1 MVTLKKTD
9 IEFVTSDYEEDGYLE
24 YIRKSDTPSFDGED
38 HDVSDSLLTIPSS
51 WAATNFVI
59 AEDDDDEGSC
69 SVETEFVHRKNL
81 FNKKNTIKDVRVKF
95 QDLSKPYL
103 ARITTNENYLKFLHL
118 VKGEDS
124 IGESLQ
130 SPDSGINEFLGLTPE
145 EQEKQRKAWQEELTN
160 IENEIQT
167 LRHVLTSKT
176 RQAHELKRKLGISVW
191 KEIQDD
197 MSQGIKNVKESNVY
211 QKTESVIKPFAE
223 RTTSLI
229 GDFGSGITMKLGQ
242 LKNSESLR
250 SIEEKMGSAYE
261 TVKSRVIPSRSNS
274 VQYLDEA
281 LREADINRSKSVSNT
296 PATTP
301 TIAE

>member
-1 MVTLKKTD
+1 MSV
-9 IEFVTSDYEEDGYLE
+9 I
-24 YIRKSDTPSFDGED
+24 
-38 HDVSDSLLTIPSS
+38 SS
-51 WAATNFVI
+51 
-59 AEDDDDEGSC
+59 
-69 SVETEFVHRKNL
+69 
-81 FNKKNTIKDVRVKF
+81 
-95 QDLSKPYL
+95 
-103 ARITTNENYLKFLHL
+103 
-118 VKGEDS
+118 GEDS

-197 MSQGIKNVKESNVY
+197 MSQGIKNVKESNVYQNVEEKVGQISKAVTEAPLY